1 MEEVISG
8 KDDVLFLT
16 GSVHKIMDHMTGKAS
31 IPEYSLVNFHK
42 NLESRRKY
50 CEDRGINYR
59 HVIYPDK
66 ISVMKS
72 FFPVKGLVTY
82 SDRYRPYFTD
92 SVLDLQN
99 HIPDE
104 NSFFFETDTHLNF
117 KGKVETSL
125 VILKEF
131 FDLDVMAVRDV
142 FNSFKGAEQEMVGDL
157 GGKLDPVR
165 REVRTEIKTSFLKRY
180 HNQVGGNDGFAV
192 ICLNKDKLKE
202 KGVKRLLIFGDSF
215 CERTLQFLSYMYSEI
230 LFCRSRYFHEEI
242 VDMFKPD
249 DVITESAERYFSGVR
264 LDELSPRFNLIYGLK
279 ESGHSTDSQFY
290 MAMNAV
296 LNYGRPQHKVFV
308 YKFLSGKI

>member
-1 MEEVISG
+1 MEEVVSG
-8 KDDVLFLT
+8 KDSVLFLT
-16 GSVHKIMDHMTGKAS
+16 GSVHKIIDHMTGKIS

-42 NLESRRKY
+42 NLESRKKY
-50 CEDRGINYR
+50 CDDRGINYR

-66 ISVMKS
+66 ISVMRS
-72 FFPVKGLVTY
+72 FFPIKELVTY
-82 SDRYRPYFTD
+82 SDRYRPYYNE
-92 SVLDLQN
+92 SVLDLQD

-104 NSFFFETDTHLNF
+104 NKYFFETDTHLNF
-117 KGKVETSL
+117 EGKVETSL

-131 FDLDVMAVRDV
+131 FDLDEGAVRNV
-142 FNSFKGAEQEMVGDL
+142 FSTFKGEQQEMVGDL

-165 REVRTEIKTSFLKRY
+165 KEVRYEIKTSFLKRY

-192 ICLNKDKLKE
+192 ICLNKEKLKE
-202 KGVKRLLIFGDSF
+202 RGARRLLIFGDSF

-249 DVITESAERYFSGVR
+249 DVISESAERYFSGVR

-279 ESGHSTDSQFY
+279 SSGFSKDEQFY
-290 MAMNAV
+290 VAMNAV

-308 YKFLSGKI
+308 HRFLSGKI